1 MHSNDAA
8 NAIPSAWRRIYC
20 RLSVRDAFARVKTVP
35 CDECSRAI
43 RWWHRRVWLVD
54 NGRCVHLHCWKSQLS
69 FKALVADHI
78 RSMQVVTDENSA
90 LSRNRSPENEY
101 LKARAEHPLT
111 DIDKKTLQPD
121 IPYTVRLQLAPIHCW
136 KCGKQIKTARGYVY
150 GDPDISEEQVFISLR
165 RVTDTRQLIALIT
178 DLRKRDETITPVGFN
193 YSKAAGEQYFSA
205 HCPYCALICD
215 AFYMTNA
222 SFFSEQALCDFPE
235 CECCYSP
242 DVHCQGCEY
251 HEARLRLGTDE
262 IEKISNWLRATR

>member
-1 MHSNDAA
+1 
-8 NAIPSAWRRIYC
+8 
-20 RLSVRDAFARVKTVP
+20 VRDAFARVKTVP

-54 NGRCVHLHCWKSQLS
+54 NERCVHLHCWKGQLS
-69 FKALVADHI
+69 FKGFVADHI
-78 RSMQVVTDENSA
+78 RSVQVVTDENSA

-136 KCGKQIKTARGYVY
+136 KCGKQIKVARGYVY
-150 GDPDISEEQVFISLR
+150 GDPDIPEEQMFISLR